1 MGSWV
6 SSCQYVW
13 VAHTKGVMTSLS
25 LHRSGIL
32 RKNGKSKM
40 WFLGEKKLKLLCT
53 YFSVG
58 RYSTEC
64 CYYSL
69 YTLFEGGGWTTWN
82 TQKKMISQWSWLS
95 KAATQYVHDYKIGVQ
110 QIKESCFL
118 SKHPMQVSVLY
129 VWPFLPSTNRAKCPQ
144 YSTHCLALQREMS
157 MAEQT
162 VIWFVY
168 LIKLSDLSMLPLTC
182 GTVFLKPSLFLKQLP
197 SSHSHLFISAGAE
210 KLWPR
215 AASHLSK

>member
-6 SSCQYVW
+6 PSCRYVW

-25 LHRSGIL
+25 LHRRGIL
-32 RKNGKSKM
+32 RKSGKSKM

-82 TQKKMISQWSWLS
+82 TQKMISQWSWLS
-95 KAATQYVHDYKIGVQ
+95 KAATQYVHDSKIGVQ
-110 QIKESCFL
+110 QIKGSCFL

-129 VWPFLPSTNRAKCPQ
+129 IWPFLPSTNRAKCPQ
-144 YSTHCLALQREMS
+144 YSSHCLALQREMS